1 MHEPVEQI
9 LEQGVQDPMITPQR
23 FAPCH
28 TVEQAEDA
36 DEEDDEA
43 GKPAKNKFLKDA
55 APPATCVV
63 EDEVKPDSITMPIAD
78 FKAHIKSACEAS
90 AAATAAELEG
100 LLHGQQCQIADLE
113 YEIGT
118 LTRSLRET
126 NEGCIEDFQKIKK
139 LEAQLAQRKRR

>member
-1 MHEPVEQI
+1 
-9 LEQGVQDPMITPQR
+9 
-23 FAPCH
+23 
-28 TVEQAEDA
+28 
-36 DEEDDEA
+36 
-43 GKPAKNKFLKDA
+43 
-55 APPATCVV
+55 
-63 EDEVKPDSITMPIAD
+63 MPIAD

-139 LEAQLAQRKRR
+139 LEAQLAQRKRRWAACGINISPARLRQVFINF